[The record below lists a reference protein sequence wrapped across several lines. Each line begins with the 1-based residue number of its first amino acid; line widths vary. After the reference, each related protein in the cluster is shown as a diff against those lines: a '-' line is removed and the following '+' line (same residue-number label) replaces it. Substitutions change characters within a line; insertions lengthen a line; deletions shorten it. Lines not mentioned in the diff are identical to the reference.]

1 MDVGWR
7 KKSVEASMD
16 LGSTKNWGAYTGI
29 FIVLMLII
37 AAIPHDEDYHDF
49 ADQRTLLL
57 GIPNTLNVVSIIPFI
72 FVGLA
77 GLILKHCESYC
88 RPCSQRGLYTL
99 FFAGVSVVG
108 FASFFYHLNPKNDA
122 LFWDTLPIMIA
133 FTSFEVIFII
143 ERFDDSAGTKSF
155 ESTSYWLWAVGFYVL
170 ARVEEVADKPIY
182 TWTLHIV
189 SGHTLGHLCAAMVP
203 LFFILMLA
211 KRTRPIQPERHMILV
226 HHQLMLAFMV
236 CLLVPKMICLW
247 MPKLQVRAIM
257 YEISILMWEFSARY
271 VGNQAK
277 TSEERGMLETP
288 VRARQIVPRIR
299 GLYGMD
305 TYKNK
310 VLEFIQSER
319 SDESI
324 FGLWGTSGVGK
335 TRLLSLIADSYADSF
350 RHVIFLDGGS
360 SVRVMQNYV
369 AYFLK
374 LDWETISLL
383 EEHYRAKIIMEYL
396 EHVSFLVLL
405 DDVQDEVYPDL
416 TAVGLPM
423 ALGHRQKVVLTS
435 RSQVVCARMG
445 CTLTNTLEMKCL
457 GDEDAWSL
465 FEYNAGVKITEADTE
480 IYEYAKQMVSAC
492 GGLPRAICAI
502 GIGVAGATCR
512 GKHPVDWWFTY
523 KRFKDKNLPPERME
537 EIVPVLV

>member
-1 MDVGWR
+1 
-7 KKSVEASMD
+7 
-16 LGSTKNWGAYTGI
+16 
-29 FIVLMLII
+29 ML
-37 AAIPHDEDYHDF
+37 
-49 ADQRTLLL
+49 
-57 GIPNTLNVVSIIPFI
+57 
-72 FVGLA
+72 
-77 GLILKHCESYC
+77 
-88 RPCSQRGLYTL
+88 
-99 FFAGVSVVG
+99 
-108 FASFFYHLNPKNDA
+108 
-122 LFWDTLPIMIA
+122 IA
-133 FTSFEVIFII
+133 FTSFEAIFII
-143 ERFDDSAGTKSF
+143 ERFDDWAGTKSF
-155 ESTSYWLWAVGFYVL
+155 ESTSYWLWAAGFYVL

-203 LFFILMLA
+203 LCFILMLV
-211 KRTRPIQPERHMILV
+211 KRTRPIQPERHMIV
-226 HHQLMLAFMV
+226 HHQLKLAFMV
-236 CLLVPKMICLW
+236 CLLVPKMIYLW
-247 MPKLQVRAIM
+247 MPKLQVSAIM

-271 VGNQAK
+271 VANQAN

-288 VRARQIVPRIR
+288 IRARQIVPRIR
-299 GLYGMD
+299 GIYGMD
-305 TYKNK
+305 IYKNK
-310 VLEFIQSER
+310 VLEFLQSER

-360 SVRVMQNYV
+360 SVRVMQNHF

-374 LDWETISLL
+374 LDWEAISLL

-423 ALGHRQKVVLTS
+423 ALGHRQKVILTS

-445 CTLTNTLEMKCL
+445 CTISNTLEMKCL

-465 FEYNAGVKITEADTE
+465 FEYNAGVKITEADNE
-480 IYEYAKQMVSAC
+480 ICEYAKQMVSAC

-512 GKHPVDWWFTY
+512 GKHPDDWWFTY
-523 KRFKDKNLPPERME
+523 KRFKGKNLPPERME

>member
-1 MDVGWR
+1 
-7 KKSVEASMD
+7 MD
-16 LGSTKNWGAYTGI
+16 LGSRKNWGVYTGI
-29 FIVLMLII
+29 FIVLMLVIP
-37 AAIPHDEDYHDF
+37 AIPHDEDYHDF
-49 ADQRTLLL
+49 ADQRTLFL
-57 GIPNTLNVVSIIPFI
+57 GIPNTLNVISIIPFI
-72 FVGLA
+72 FVGFA
-77 GLILKHCESYC
+77 GFILKHCES
-88 RPCSQRGLYTL
+88 SQRGLYTI

-108 FASFFYHLNPKNDA
+108 FGSFFYHLNPKNDS
-122 LFWDTLPIMIA
+122 LFWDTLPMMVT
-133 FTSFEVIFII
+133 FTSFEAIFII
-143 ERFDDSAGTKSF
+143 ERFDDLAGTKSF
-155 ESTSYWLWAVGFYVL
+155 ASTSYWLCAAGFYVL
-170 ARVEEVADKPIY
+170 ARVQEVADKSIY

-203 LFFILMLA
+203 LFYILLLE

-226 HHQLMLAFMV
+226 HHQLKLAFMV

-247 MPKLQVRAIM
+247 MPKLQVSAIM

-271 VGNQAK
+271 VANQAK

-288 VRARQIVPRIR
+288 IRARQIVPRVR

-305 TYKNK
+305 IYKNK
-310 VLEFIQSER
+310 VLEFLQSER

-335 TRLLSLIADSYADSF
+335 TRLLSLIADSFADSF
-350 RHVIFLDGGS
+350 HHVIFLDGGS
-360 SVRVMQNYV
+360 SVRVMQNHF

-423 ALGHRQKVVLTS
+423 ALGHRQKVILTS
-435 RSQVVCARMG
+435 RSQVACARMG
-445 CTLTNTLEMKCL
+445 CTISNTLEMKCL

-480 IYEYAKQMVSAC
+480 IYEYAKKMVSAC

-512 GKHPVDWWFTY
+512 GKHPDDWWFTY
-523 KRFKDKNLPPERME
+523 KRFKAKNLPPERME

>member
-1 MDVGWR
+1 
-7 KKSVEASMD
+7 MD
-16 LGSTKNWGAYTGI
+16 LGSRKNWGAYTGI
-29 FIVLMLII
+29 FIVLMLVI

-49 ADQRTLLL
+49 ADQRTLFL
-57 GIPNTLNVVSIIPFI
+57 GIPNTLNVVSIIPFF

-77 GLILKHCESYC
+77 GLILNHCESYF
-88 RPCSQRGLYTL
+88 RLCSQRGLYTL

-108 FASFFYHLNPKNDA
+108 FASFFYHLNPKNDT
-122 LFWDTLPIMIA
+122 LFWDTLPMMTA
-133 FTSFEVIFII
+133 FTSLEAIFII
-143 ERFDDSAGTKSF
+143 ERFDDWAGTKSF
-155 ESTSYWLWAVGFYVL
+155 ASTNYWLWAAGFYVL

-182 TWTLHIV
+182 TWTLNIV
-189 SGHTLGHLCAAMVP
+189 SGHTLGHLCAAVVP

-226 HHQLMLAFMV
+226 HHQLKLTFMV

-247 MPKLQVRAIM
+247 VPKLQVCAIM
-257 YEISILMWEFSARY
+257 YEITILMWEFSARY
-271 VGNQAK
+271 VANQAK

-288 VRARQIVPRIR
+288 IRARQIVPRIR

-305 TYKNK
+305 IYKNK
-310 VLEFIQSER
+310 VLEFLQSER

-335 TRLLSLIADSYADSF
+335 TRLLSLIADNYAGSF

-360 SVRVMQNYV
+360 SVRVMQNHF

-445 CTLTNTLEMKCL
+445 CTISNTLEMKCL
-457 GDEDAWSL
+457 SDEDAWSL

-523 KRFKDKNLPPERME
+523 KRFKAKDLPPERME

>member
-1 MDVGWR
+1 
-7 KKSVEASMD
+7 MD
-16 LGSTKNWGAYTGI
+16 LGSRKNWGVYTGI
-29 FIVLMLII
+29 FIVLMLVIP
-37 AAIPHDEDYHDF
+37 AIPHDEDYHDF
-49 ADQRTLLL
+49 ADQRTLFL
-57 GIPNTLNVVSIIPFI
+57 GIPNTLNVISIIPFI

-77 GLILKHCESYC
+77 GLILNHCES
-88 RPCSQRGLYTL
+88 SQRGLYTI

-108 FASFFYHLNPKNDA
+108 FGSFFYHLNPKNDS
-122 LFWDTLPIMIA
+122 LFWDTLPMMVT
-133 FTSFEVIFII
+133 FTSFEAIFII
-143 ERFDDSAGTKSF
+143 ERFDDLAGTKSF
-155 ESTSYWLWAVGFYVL
+155 ASTSYWLCAAGFYVL
-170 ARVEEVADKPIY
+170 ARVQEVADKPIY

-203 LFFILMLA
+203 LFYILLLE

-226 HHQLMLAFMV
+226 HHQLKLAFMV

-247 MPKLQVRAIM
+247 MPKLQVSAIM

-271 VGNQAK
+271 VANQAK

-288 VRARQIVPRIR
+288 IRARQIVPRVR

-305 TYKNK
+305 IYKNK
-310 VLEFIQSER
+310 VLEFLQSER

-335 TRLLSLIADSYADSF
+335 TRLLSLIADSFADSF
-350 RHVIFLDGGS
+350 HHVIFLDGGS
-360 SVRVMQNYV
+360 SVRVMQNHF

-423 ALGHRQKVVLTS
+423 ALGHRQKVILTS
-435 RSQVVCARMG
+435 RSQVACARMG
-445 CTLTNTLEMKCL
+445 CTISNTLEMKCL

-480 IYEYAKQMVSAC
+480 IYEYAKKMVSAC

-512 GKHPVDWWFTY
+512 GKHPDDWWFTY
-523 KRFKDKNLPPERME
+523 KRFKAKNLPPERME